1 MDGGFTKYNKLEVT
15 DLGTEGTGDRIALF
29 NSDGRL
35 VGYVLKENLEGFI
48 PLSGTEVDKP
58 ITGDFE
64 VDGDYVTTNGFNLFT
79 NQGDLVKRLKF
90 ADDATMELGVE
101 NTSTSKYSV
110 LSFSDTYFNF
120 NIGSSLYNRGISIS
134 DGVPMTLTDSDGLG
148 FVGGSF
154 FNKLNDPKAFAQ
166 LGDIATGFESGYTT
180 TDQVITATT
189 DTIITLS
196 GASFESDGGLNLI
209 DGTSGKITPLLQGD
223 ILSIDIAMPLLTPV
237 GTNEYCTMTLV
248 PFGTSNVYRAITHQF
263 IKGAGNQDYIS
274 ANWTVPIG
282 ADIITAGGLSIVI
295 NSTAGITID
304 SKYIS
309 VSRLHRTK
317 N

>member
-1 MDGGFTKYNKLEVT
+1 MAGGFTKYNKLEVT
-15 DLGTEGTGDRIALF
+15 DLGTEGTGDRIALL

-35 VGYVLKENLEGFI
+35 IGYVLSASIVSEKV
-48 PLSGTEVDKP
+48 PLSGTEVGKP
-58 ITGDFE
+58 ITGDLVVDNE
-64 VDGDYVTTNGFNLFT
+64 VKIGTLEAWFFYEGDIL
-79 NQGDLVKRLKF
+79 
-90 ADDATMELGVE
+90 
-101 NTSTSKYSV
+101 
-110 LSFSDTYFNF
+110 
-120 NIGSSLYNRGISIS
+120 NIKNSYNSSSLTASSTGVSMTYNDDLNPISQISIS
-134 DGVPMTLTDSDGLG
+134 NTGIEVTDSGKG
-148 FVGGSF
+148 IVGNEF
-154 FNKLNDPKAFAQ
+154 YNKLNDPNAFAQ

-309 VSRLHRTK
+309 VSRLHRAKTTP
-317 N
+317 

>member
-1 MDGGFTKYNKLEVT
+1 MAGGYTKIPKLQVV
-15 DLGTEGTGDRIALF
+15 DLGTEGTGDRLALF
-29 NSDGRL
+29 DSDGKV
-35 VGYVLKENLEGFI
+35 VGYMMATDGFI
-48 PLSGTEVDKP
+48 PLSGTDPLKP
-58 ITGDFE
+58 ITGDLE
-64 VDGDYVTTNGFNLFT
+64 VIGSGNDLRIFSENREADGANQDN
-79 NQGDLVKRLKF
+79 NQGIYF
-90 ADDATMELGVE
+90 ADGSMSIFNE
-101 NTSTSKYSV
+101 NIITGYVNSFNVSMNETYIGNSDPNSKG
-110 LSFSDTYFNF
+110 LFS
-120 NIGSSLYNRGISIS
+120 L
-134 DGVPMTLTDSDGLG
+134 
-148 FVGGSF
+148 SF
-154 FNKLNDPKAFAQ
+154 FNKQNDPKAFAQ

-189 DTIITLS
+189 DTIITLL

-248 PFGTSNVYRAITHQF
+248 LFGTSDVYRAITHQF

-274 ANWTVPIG
+274 VNWTVPIG

-295 NSTAGITID
+295 NSTAEITID

>member
-1 MDGGFTKYNKLEVT
+1 MAGGFTKYNKLEVT
-15 DLGTEGTGDRIALF
+15 DLGTEGTGDRIALL

-35 VGYVLKENLEGFI
+35 IGYVLSASIVSEKV
-48 PLSGTEVDKP
+48 PLSGTEVGKP
-58 ITGDFE
+58 ITGDLVVDNE
-64 VDGDYVTTNGFNLFT
+64 VKIGTLEAWFFYEGDIL
-79 NQGDLVKRLKF
+79 
-90 ADDATMELGVE
+90 
-101 NTSTSKYSV
+101 
-110 LSFSDTYFNF
+110 
-120 NIGSSLYNRGISIS
+120 NIKNSYNSSSLTASSTGVSMTYNDDLNPISQISIS
-134 DGVPMTLTDSDGLG
+134 NTGIEVTDSGKG
-148 FVGGSF
+148 IVGNEF
-154 FNKLNDPKAFAQ
+154 YNKLNDPNAFAQ

-237 GTNEYCTMTLV
+237 GVAEYCTLTLV

-309 VSRLHRTK
+309 VSRLHRAKTTP
-317 N
+317 